1 MNLQAKLD
9 AVKQDPNN
17 VELWVELAKYLS
29 KNGKTE
35 QARLSYERA
44 LQIDPT
50 REELYEEL
58 WKLETHNALPAWF
71 NALDQSAT
79 KSKSNPQA
87 VKGKSRVSP
96 KETKSNSK
104 PLIFVAILF
113 AFLIAAVGLGFVL
126 LYVSA
131 SRAVEVESRNG
142 PSVELSQD
150 TFDSPGQ
157 TTQDAVPIG
166 DALLLKEGFRLTV
179 EKPFLEASEQ
189 FEIRYYYQGEG
200 DEEKEW
206 YDEPPPN
213 MRPYVIRMMV
223 ENVASEDDYLHLS
236 SDIVLHDEQSIPY
249 DHECGVVPEEIDSAN
264 LLLGERTEGNICILV
279 PQEAQIEYL
288 IYDSYEE
295 RRYFKLYANQK

>member
-9 AVKQDPNN
+9 AIKQDPNN
-17 VELWVELAKYLS
+17 VELWIELAKYLS
-29 KNGKTE
+29 KNGQTE

-79 KSKSNPQA
+79 KSKSNQKA
-87 VKGKSRVSP
+87 VKAKSRVSP
-96 KETKSNSK
+96 QQTKTNSK
-104 PLIFVAILF
+104 PLFFVAILF
-113 AFLIAAVGLGFVL
+113 CFLIAAVGLGFVL

-131 SRAVEVESRNG
+131 SRAVEFEAT
-142 PSVELSQD
+142 SVVVLEEVVDL
-150 TFDSPGQ
+150 PGQ
-157 TTQDAVPIG
+157 TTEDAVAIG
-166 DALLLKEGFRLTV
+166 DALLLKKGFNLTV
-179 EKPFLEASEQ
+179 QKPFLEASEQ
-189 FEIRYYYQGEG
+189 FDIRYYYQGEG

-223 ENVASEDDYLHLS
+223 ENVASEDDYFHLS
-236 SDIVLHDEQSIPY
+236 GDIALHDEQLITY
-249 DHECGVVPEEIDSAN
+249 DHDCGTVPEEINSPN
-264 LLLGERTEGNICILV
+264 LLLGERTEGNLCILV
-279 PQEAQIEYL
+279 PKEAQIEYL

-295 RRYFKLYANQK
+295 RRYFQLLTR